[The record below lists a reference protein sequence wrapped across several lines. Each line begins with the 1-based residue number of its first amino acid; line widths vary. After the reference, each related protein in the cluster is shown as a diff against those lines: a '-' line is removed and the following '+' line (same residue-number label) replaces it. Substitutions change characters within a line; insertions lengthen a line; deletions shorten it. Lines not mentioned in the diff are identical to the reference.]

1 MPRSDTISSENSSF
15 NETKTLQNRSNA
27 KGNKNLRHEDFN
39 VEKYVQDFKQDELS
53 LEKVHTPYFRIASKF
68 RARSPQFLIHRPII
82 MQEDF
87 GSR

>member
-1 MPRSDTISSENSSF
+1 MNQKHSKTGAMQK
-15 NETKTLQNRSNA
+15 ETKTYNRYM
-27 KGNKNLRHEDFN
+27 KILILKNM
-39 VEKYVQDFKQDELS
+39 FKQDELS

>member
-1 MPRSDTISSENSSF
+1 MNQKHSKTGAMQK
-15 NETKTLQNRSNA
+15 ETKTYDMKILIL
-27 KGNKNLRHEDFN
+27 KNM
-39 VEKYVQDFKQDELS
+39 FKQDELS

-68 RARSPQFLIHRPII
+68 RARPPQFLIHRPII